1 MSYVFVLF
9 AGAMLLAA
17 LAFVVL
23 PLMRR
28 GRAPDTAKRKALDDA
43 LAAGVISAEEH
54 AAKLGAL
61 GTAANDATTTRSRT
75 AFGVL
80 LAVVLVLPAAAIGL
94 YAKLGNPAAM
104 YPVAAV
110 PVASNEHGP
119 NMDAAVANLAAK
131 LKQNPD
137 DAEGWLLLGRAYK
150 SMQRFDDAR
159 DAVKQAYDRLPDNP
173 DVLVDYA
180 EALALA
186 SADRKLDGQSR
197 ELLEKA
203 VKSNPQHQRGLWLLG
218 VSDRQADHHAEAI
231 ARWETLLAQ
240 MEPGSDAARSVQAQI
255 DEARSAGK
263 LPAGQPAAETKPA
276 TAVVAQ
282 PAATPDTGADIRL
295 TVTVAIDAKLRAQA
309 PADATVFVFARAAS
323 GPPMPLAVQ
332 RIKVSD
338 LPTTVTLTEGMGMLP
353 NLKLSQFPQVVIGAR
368 VSKTGNAIAQ
378 PGDLQTLSKPVD
390 VKSKVSI
397 EVTIDTVVQ

>member
-1 MSYVFVLF
+1 MSPLFVLL

-28 GRAPDTAKRKALDDA
+28 GRAPDVTKRRALDDA

-54 AAKLGAL
+54 AAKLAAL
-61 GTAANDATTTRSRT
+61 APSANDAPAPRSRT
-75 AFGVL
+75 AFASL
-80 LAVVLVLPAAAIGL
+80 LTVVLVLPAAAIGL

-104 YPVAAV
+104 DPAAAV
-110 PVASNEHGP
+110 PAASNEHGP

-150 SMQRFDDAR
+150 SMQRFDEAR

-173 DVLVDYA
+173 DVQVDYA

-218 VSDRQADHHAEAI
+218 VSDRQAERHADAI

-240 MEPGSDAARSVQAQI
+240 MEPGSEAAKSVQAQI
-255 DEARSAGK
+255 DEARSAGH
-263 LPAGQPAAETKPA
+263 LPA
-276 TAVVAQ
+276 TA
-282 PAATPDTGADIRL
+282 AATPAAAGPEAKPESAASDIRL
-295 TVTVAIDAKLRAQA
+295 TVTVSLDAKLRAQA

-332 RIKVSD
+332 RVKVSD

-368 VSKTGNAIAQ
+368 VSQSGNAMAQ

-390 VKSKVSI
+390 VKRTEPV
-397 EVTIDTVVQ
+397 EVTIDKVVQ